1 MEQKLFRSEWILV
14 EDISLLIWCDM
25 HAIQDN
31 LIVLNTDERLLY
43 AALSHSK

>member
-1 MEQKLFRSEWILV
+1 MSTIL
-14 EDISLLIWCDM
+14 SLLIWCDM

-31 LIVLNTDERLLY
+31 LTVFNTDERLLY